1 MNCARVLEVSEVPND
16 PHARTDA
23 RGRRHAA
30 LAVNLVSVGCET
42 RDHETK
48 REEYLVYGL
57 QDYWIVDPEAQKATV
72 LSRRDDP

>member
-1 MNCARVLEVSEVPND
+1 MLEPTPVDED
-16 PHARTDA
+16 TPHLPFD
-23 RGRRHAA
+23 
-30 LAVNLVSVGCET
+30 LVSVGCET